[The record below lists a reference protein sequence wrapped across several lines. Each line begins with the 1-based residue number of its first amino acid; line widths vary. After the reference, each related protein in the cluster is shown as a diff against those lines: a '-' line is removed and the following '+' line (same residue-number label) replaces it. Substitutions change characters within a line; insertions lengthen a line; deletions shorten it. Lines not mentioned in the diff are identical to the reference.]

1 MNIKRCIMST
11 IAMST
16 IIPGVLLS
24 AGQQDIEKKVRDLI
38 SRMTIEEKVGQMT
51 EVAVD
56 VVSRGADGRQEPHQL
71 DMEKLK
77 SAILMYHVGS
87 ILNVGP
93 QGYTLDH
100 WHEVI
105 TAIQDVATKETRLK
119 IPVLYGIDAI
129 HGVTYTHGGTIFPQ
143 AINMGAA
150 FSTDLARQEGE
161 ITAYEMRASGIAWN
175 YYPVLDLGRQPIW
188 PRLWETF
195 GEDVYL
201 SSALGRAYIE
211 GHQGTDMSLPTKGG
225 TCLKHYVGYS
235 FPMSGKDRTAAWI
248 SERMMREYFLPAF
261 EEAVKAGAPTVMV
274 NSGEVD
280 GIPGHANYHLLTEV
294 LKGEMKFKGFVVS
307 DWEDIK
313 RLHTRDRIA
322 TTPKEAVRMAVMA
335 GIDMSMIPLDYSF
348 YTLLLENVKDGSV
361 PMARID
367 DAVSRILTVKF
378 QLGQFD
384 NPYPEKSLK
393 QGFASAQHGAVNLK
407 AAEESIVLAKNDGI
421 LPLAKSAKVLVTG
434 PTADLLSTMNGGWTI
449 TWQGDDEK
457 LYPKNKFTPLKAI
470 QEKIGKDR
478 VTYVPGTGFDRT
490 LDIPAAVEAAK
501 NVDAILLF
509 LGEKAYCETPGNIDD
524 LTLDSAQLELATALA
539 KTGKPVVLVMIEG
552 RPRIIRTIVEGTKGI
567 VLAFRPGME
576 GGKAIANILFGDAVP
591 SARLPVTYPRYPNA
605 LMCYDHK
612 PLDVANE
619 NTYTPQWPFGFGLS
633 FTTFAYSDL
642 KLDRQTMKQTD
653 TLGVSVVVRNTG
665 KIAGAEAVLL
675 YLNDN
680 YGSVSRP
687 VKQLKGFQKVLLQ
700 PGEQKTVRFTLNAA
714 ALSFIGQQNTRIV
727 EPGTFTVITG
737 SLSAGFT
744 LE

>member
-1 MNIKRCIMST
+1 MSVV
-11 IAMST
+11 
-16 IIPGVLLS
+16 IPGTLLT
-24 AGQQDIEKKVRDLI
+24 AGQNDIEKKVRDLVA
-38 SRMTIEEKVGQMT
+38 RMTLEEKVGQMT
-51 EVAVD
+51 EVTVD

-71 DMEKLK
+71 DMAKLK
-77 SAILMYHVGS
+77 TAILTYHVGS

-93 QGYTLDH
+93 QAYTLDH

-105 TAIQDVATKETRLK
+105 TAIQDMATKETRLK

-143 AINMGAA
+143 AINMGAS

-175 YYPVLDLGRQPIW
+175 YYPVLDLGRQPLW
-188 PRLWETF
+188 ARLWETF
-195 GEDVYL
+195 GEDVCL
-201 SSALGRAYIE
+201 SSTLGRAYIE

-313 RLHTRDRIA
+313 RLYTRDKVA

-335 GIDMSMIPLDYSF
+335 GIDMSMIPFDYSF
-348 YTLLLENVKDGSV
+348 YTLLLENIKDGSV
-361 PMARID
+361 PLARID

-384 NPYPEKSLK
+384 NPYPDMSLK
-393 QGFASAQHGAVNLK
+393 KGFASAQHGAANLK
-407 AAEESIVLAKNDGI
+407 AAEESIILAKNDGI
-421 LPLAKSAKVLVTG
+421 LPLARSTRVLVTG
-434 PTADLLSTMNGGWTI
+434 PTADLLSTLNGGWTI
-449 TWQGDDEK
+449 TWQGDNEK
-457 LYPKNKFTPLKAI
+457 LYPKDKMTPLKAI

-478 VTYVPGTGFDRT
+478 VIYLPGTGFDRA
-490 LDIPAAVEAAK
+490 LDIAAALEAAK
-501 NVDAILLF
+501 NVDVVLLF
-509 LGEKAYCETPGNIDD
+509 LGERAYCETPGNIED
-524 LTLDSAQLELATALA
+524 LTLDGAQLELASALA

-552 RPRIIRTIVEGTKGI
+552 RPRIIRTIVEGARGI
-567 VLAFRPGME
+567 LLAFRPGME

-605 LMCYDHK
+605 LMCYDYK

-619 NTYTPQWPFGFGLS
+619 NTFTPQWPFGFGLS
-633 FTTFAYSDL
+633 YTTFEYSDL
-642 KLDRQTMKQTD
+642 KLDRQAMKQTE
-653 TLGVSVVVRNTG
+653 TLGVSVVVRNSG
-665 KIAGAEAVLL
+665 KTAGAEPVLL

-687 VKQLKGFQKVLLQ
+687 VKQLKAFQKILLQ
-700 PGEQKTVRFTLNAA
+700 PGEQKTVRFTLDAA

-727 EPGTFTVITG
+727 EPGTFTVMAG
-737 SLSAGFT
+737 PLSAGFT